1 MMSDPYFV
9 TWVHCLWDI
18 FWPQQYIYT
27 LITLIPIL
35 TTVIQ
40 GFYLKYEGRAESHPS
55 KPTAFLQL
63 IAGIFLLIYEGFQF
77 MNSGIKYLRSY
88 ENVVDLL
95 AITGYIAS
103 SVYYLFGQDETTLI
117 AVLLASLLVGY
128 LKLWN
133 NIKILTKVSYL
144 LYTIWYI
151 LLGILPFCFVSS
163 LIILLAS
170 MMFYVPQYFQEDG
183 AWPHHGYWTYLF
195 YAYDYSFGNWGDF
208 GDKKNFEYIL
218 LFH

>member
-1 MMSDPYFV
+1 MSDPYFV
-9 TWVHCLWDI
+9 TWIEGLWDI

-27 LITLIPIL
+27 LISLIPIL

-40 GFYLKYEGRAESHPS
+40 GFYLKYEGRAESHPN
-55 KPTAFLQL
+55 KPTAVLQM
-63 IAGIFLLIYEGFQF
+63 IAGTFLLIYEGFQLI
-77 MNSGIKYLRSY
+77 NSGIKYLCSY

-95 AITGYIAS
+95 AISGYIAAS
-103 SVYYLFGQDETTLI
+103 FYYLVGQDETKLI

-133 NIKILTKVSYL
+133 NIKIFTKVSYL

-151 LLGILPFCFVSS
+151 FLGILPFCFVSI
-163 LIILLAS
+163 LIVLLAS
-170 MMFYVPQYFQEDG
+170 MMFYVPQYFQEDI
-183 AWPHHGYWTYLF
+183 AWPYHGYWTYLF
-195 YAYDYSFGNWGDF
+195 YAYDYSFGNWTNF
-208 GDKKNFEYIL
+208 GDKKKFEYML

>member
-1 MMSDPYFV
+1 MSDPYFV
-9 TWVHCLWDI
+9 TWVDGLWDI

-40 GFYLKYEGRAESHPS
+40 GFYLKYEGRSESNAC
-55 KPTAFLQL
+55 KPVAVLQL
-63 IAGIFLLIYEGFQF
+63 IAGIFLLMYEGFQF
-77 MNSGIKYLRSY
+77 MNSGMKYLCSY
-88 ENVVDLL
+88 TNFVDLL
-95 AITGYIAS
+95 AVSGYIGA
-103 SVYYLFGQDETTLI
+103 SVYFLVGQDETTLI
-117 AVLLASLLVGY
+117 AVLLASLLIGY

-151 LLGILPFCFVSS
+151 LLGILPFCFVSI
-163 LIILLAS
+163 LIVLLAS

-183 AWPHHGYWTYLF
+183 AWPNHGYWTYLF

-208 GDKKNFEYIL
+208 GDKNNFEYML